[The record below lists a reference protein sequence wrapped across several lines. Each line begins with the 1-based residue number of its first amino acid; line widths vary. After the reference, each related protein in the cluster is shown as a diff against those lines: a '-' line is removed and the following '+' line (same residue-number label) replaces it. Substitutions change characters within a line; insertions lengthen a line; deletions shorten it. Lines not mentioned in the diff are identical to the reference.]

1 MLTKF
6 IRLMQL
12 SVHFT
17 SRRRSSFGKFNEEI
31 QKSKFWF
38 FPSRSFKHWHGPHC
52 PIPMDRF
59 MSVLAD
65 HSKADSVQWWKV
77 SGKGWQGETQIA
89 VTELT
94 NVEFQFLQIV
104 YVAGAF
110 DLFHIGHL
118 DFLEKAKAE
127 GDFLIV
133 GLHTDPVVNQ
143 YKQGNYPICNIHER
157 VLSVLACKV
166 SRQITSNQFTFL
178 LTNLSSST

>member
-1 MLTKF
+1 
-6 IRLMQL
+6 
-12 SVHFT
+12 
-17 SRRRSSFGKFNEEI
+17 
-31 QKSKFWF
+31 
-38 FPSRSFKHWHGPHC
+38 
-52 PIPMDRF
+52 MDRF
-59 MSVLAD
+59 MSILA
-65 HSKADSVQWWKV
+65 HNSEADTVQWWKI
-77 SGKGWQGETQIA
+77 SRKRRQG
-89 VTELT
+89 VTFENSFLL
-94 NVEFQFLQIV
+94 QFWLLRILFQIV

-166 SRQITSNQFTFL
+166 SEIFINEF
-178 LTNLSSST
+178 N